1 MSPTP
6 LANLFDLE
14 HPLEQISEAK
24 FREIASLLEDA
35 RDQPEVQSIME
46 RIRPRLQRV
55 RPVRKP
61 NLQRLFYLPFED
73 LLVNE
78 PAKVDDGRISRRA
91 AQRAWDYVQA
101 KNDDAE
107 RRIYRVMETRLR
119 GLEPGDTR
127 GQSVLAQRMWPPA
140 GILLDEAATN
150 ATASKA
156 TRQELVGEEPELIE
170 SIRQLSRLL
179 AAGDDIQRL
188 KEALPPKPI
197 RGLDISQMALIRQTV
212 ANGHD
217 GKPDRAY
224 AMLLAVMVRM
234 TAPAE
239 FLRRIMH
246 LNLDLPTPVKLTV
259 FARLGKTILADMQ
272 AQATRLA
279 TQSAD
284 DYADRVDRAQ
294 RLVAELAAA
303 DQVLRDADPWTKQ
316 LLAEL
321 HRAAEE
327 ACAGL
332 VNEASGRVRAA
343 LPAGGSAPVA
353 ELVAVEAALTALR
366 KCQLFA
372 RQVELDRIVG
382 QMLSTIVRELKI
394 KSIRLFEARSAGKPA
409 ERAGQERDLYWCV
422 RMLELAGDAEEA
434 DRIRLETLKLP
445 R

>member
-107 RRIYRVMETRLR
+107 RRIYRVMEARLR

-140 GILLDEAATN
+140 GILLDEAATS
-150 ATASKA
+150 AAASKA
-156 TRQELVGEEPELIE
+156 TRQELVGEEAELIE
-170 SIRQLSRLL
+170 AIRQLARLL

-234 TAPAE
+234 AAPAE

-353 ELVAVEAALTALR
+353 ELMAVEAALTALR
-366 KCQLFA
+366 KCQPFA

-394 KSIRLFEARSAGKPA
+394 KSIRLFEARNAGTTA

-422 RMLELAGDAEEA
+422 RMLELAGDADEA